1 MLNADV
7 AAAAVLITFGA
18 LLGKTS
24 PLQMI
29 VVAFIEIIAFT
40 LNEYAAVH
48 YLKVRCSIST
58 SSSATK
64 HANIVLDL
72 NESDCAGVDDA
83 APERMRVTIPL
94 CSYLIE
100 STTDLDQ
107 NNVFTLSLF
116 TIGLAFCTG
125 RWCSVC

>member
-7 AAAAVLITFGA
+7 AAATVLITFGA

-48 YLKVRCSIST
+48 YLKVLYRCMMT
-58 SSSATK
+58 
-64 HANIVLDL
+64 
-72 NESDCAGVDDA
+72 
-83 APERMRVTIPL
+83 
-94 CSYLIE
+94 
-100 STTDLDQ
+100 
-107 NNVFTLSLF
+107 
-116 TIGLAFCTG
+116 
-125 RWCSVC
+125 